1 MNEEL
6 KDQLDGISKSIDAK
20 IEKSN
25 SDVVNNVVEKAN
37 EIVKSEVSGMATKLN
52 ERLDAMEVA
61 NKKQFNSQKK
71 VTFKSALKEAL
82 DNGAVEGLAKGNAR
96 SASFELKA
104 DMTTGADFTGEVI
117 PADRV
122 PGYKFDPTRPVHVR
136 QLLATGSTQ
145 SDVVRYVKESGY
157 SNGAAATAEGVTLGQ
172 SDFDMT
178 AADANVRKIGTYFR
192 ISEEMLA
199 DTPQLTSYLSAR
211 APEKLLEVE
220 DTQILSGD
228 GTGANLSGIITDA
241 ADFDVSSSGAFYQSV
256 ESANEFDVIV
266 AALNQ
271 LALLNYNA
279 DCIMLNPTDFNKIL
293 LLKDST
299 NKYLKDQVY
308 NGLQPSFSGVKVI
321 QNTAIAAGSFL
332 IGNFGVGTQLW
343 VRQGVNVEF
352 FREDGTNVR
361 DGFVTVR
368 VSERVALTNYLP
380 NAFVNGSFATAIASL
395 ETP

>member
-1 MNEEL
+1 MDDKL

-104 DMTTGADFTGEVI
+104 DMTVAADFTGEVI

-157 SNGAAATAEGVTLGQ
+157 SNGAAATAEGTTLTQ

-220 DTQILSGD
+220 DAQILSGD

-241 ADFDVSSSGAFYQSV
+241 ADFDVSASGAFYQSV
-256 ESANEFDVIV
+256 ESANEFDVII

-271 LALLNYNA
+271 LSLLNYSA

-321 QNTAIAAGSFL
+321 QNTAITAGTFL
-332 IGNFGVGTQLW
+332 IGNFAVGTQLW

-380 NAFVNGSFATAIASL
+380 NAFVNGSFATAIAAL

>member
-6 KDQLDGISKSIDAK
+6 KGQLDGISKSIDAK

-71 VTFKSALKEAL
+71 VTFKSALQEAL
-82 DNGAVEGLAKGNAR
+82 DNGAVEGIAKGNSR

-104 DMTTGADFTGEVI
+104 DMTIGADFTGEVI

-157 SNGAAATAEGVTLGQ
+157 SNGAAATAEGATLGQ

-220 DTQILSGD
+220 DAQILNGS

-241 ADFDVSSSGAFYQSV
+241 ADFDTSSNGAFYQSV

-271 LALLNYNA
+271 LSLLNYSA

-321 QNTAIAAGSFL
+321 QNTAIAAGTFL
-332 IGNFGVGTQLW
+332 IGNFGIGTQLW

-380 NAFVNGSFATAIASL
+380 NAFVNGSFATAIAAL

>member
-6 KDQLDGISKSIDAK
+6 KGQLDGISKSIDAK

-82 DNGAVEGLAKGNAR
+82 DNGAVEGIAKGNSR

-104 DMTTGADFTGEVI
+104 DMTVAADFTGEVI

-157 SNGAAATAEGVTLGQ
+157 SNGAAATAEGATLGQ

-220 DTQILSGD
+220 DAQILSGD

-241 ADFDVSSSGAFYQSV
+241 ADFDVSASGAFYQSV
-256 ESANEFDVIV
+256 ESANEFDVII

-271 LALLNYNA
+271 LSLLNYSA

-299 NKYLKDQVY
+299 NKYLKEQVY

-321 QNTAIAAGSFL
+321 QNTAITAGTFL
-332 IGNFGVGTQLW
+332 IGNFAVGTQLW

-380 NAFVNGSFATAIASL
+380 NAFVNGTFSTAIAAL